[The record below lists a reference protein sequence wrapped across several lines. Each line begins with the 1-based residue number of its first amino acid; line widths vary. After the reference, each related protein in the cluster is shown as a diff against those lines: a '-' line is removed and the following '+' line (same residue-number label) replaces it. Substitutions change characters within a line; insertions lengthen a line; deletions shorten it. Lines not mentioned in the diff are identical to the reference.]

1 MSNADIDRARE
12 AAQPLKGLFGMTD
25 AEIEEHI
32 SYGFNRKLM
41 AHAEEMGRARIIA
54 EVTESTNCLAGC
66 QVGKR
71 LVFKCLPAIL
81 LPEESDCALC
91 SKAIAPVAEMVM
103 SLWDRMT
110 EGLDP
115 NDGHAQFAQC
125 FDQGVKYGG
134 LGHVVFKV
142 WVEKGEEPP
151 AS

>member
-1 MSNADIDRARE
+1 MSSADVDRARE
-12 AAQPLKGLFGMTD
+12 AAQPIKAMFGMSD

-32 SYGFNRKLM
+32 SYAFNRKLM
-41 AHAEEMGRARIIA
+41 AHAEEMSNARIIA

-71 LVFKCLPAIL
+71 LVFKCLPAML

-103 SLWDRMT
+103 FFWDRMT

-115 NDGHAQFAQC
+115 NDGTAQFAHC
-125 FDQGVKYGG
+125 LDQGVKYGG

-142 WVEKGEEPP
+142 WVQKGE
-151 AS
+151 